1 MPAAGLPQLR
11 PPLRPAPP
19 PAEVQ
24 SPSSPP
30 TVARGSGASQGSRA
44 PPAIWATCPPTW
56 AALGCWLLGA
66 LHVPPLPTYH
76 PQALPLLLQ
85 ALPFNPSPSTRPPQ
99 DVTARPPLSL
109 PQLPDGTNRVA
120 LSRAERCKAQPTAW
134 HTVGPQKSRSST
146 FARHLLGLGSWGWR
160 EGCPRTDP
168 KDA

>member
-30 TVARGSGASQGSRA
+30 TVARGRGASQGSRA
-44 PPAIWATCPPTW
+44 LPAIWATCPPTW

-85 ALPFNPSPSTRPPQ
+85 ALPFNPPPARGHLRMSPPGPHCHFLSSPMGQTGLPSPGPNA
-99 DVTARPPLSL
+99 ARPSPL
-109 PQLPDGTNRVA
+109 PGT
-120 LSRAERCKAQPTAW
+120 Q
-134 HTVGPQKSRSST
+134 
-146 FARHLLGLGSWGWR
+146 
-160 EGCPRTDP
+160 
-168 KDA
+168 